1 MDTNKRIVVELVA
14 DDNKDKEILMKYFKE
29 KGINE
34 LFIEYEVLDISDNTK
49 EKIKDLEIIIDT
61 WNNSKYQ
68 M

>member
-34 LFIEYEVLDISDNTK
+34 LFIEYEVLV
-49 EKIKDLEIIIDT
+49 
-61 WNNSKYQ
+61 
-68 M
+68 

>member
-1 MDTNKRIVVELVA
+1 MA